1 MIATYS
7 LRIIYVKECQMMQA
21 VVENYEKGSGE
32 AINWGKS
39 LFITSRNVSL
49 GKRKVVE
56 GWLGVQAAGSFCLY
70 PRL

>member
-1 MIATYS
+1 
-7 LRIIYVKECQMMQA
+7 MMQA